1 MSTYIVIAVILA
13 VTGYFFLNRGSS
25 AQAAAEKAAE
35 AGSIEPITEAAGKL
49 VFEKRSKFYQQA
61 ILALWN
67 NWQRPLAILL
77 VKEFADRHSS
87 EKICQY
93 WLKQVLEVE
102 PLESRKVLDK
112 SFLSAHYR
120 PEVAK
125 TCGLTG
131 S

>member
-1 MSTYIVIAVILA
+1 MSTYIILAVIIA
-13 VTGYFFLNRGSS
+13 VTGYFFFNRGSS

-35 AGSIEPITEAAGKL
+35 AGSIAPISEAAGKL
-49 VFEKRSKFYQQA
+49 PFEKRSKFYQQA

-67 NWQRPLAILL
+67 NWQRPLAVHL
-77 VKEFADRHSS
+77 VKEFAEKHSS

-102 PLESRKVLDK
+102 PLESQKAFDK
-112 SFLSAHYR
+112 RFLTAHYR

-125 TCGLTG
+125 SCGLTG